1 MTDPDEQLVD
11 ALMLSVHAL
20 TERTERYD
28 LEGAPDDVKSAEL
41 RRQADLAA
49 AQYRARTT
57 LLAHLRALR
66 NETVLEPGGRAT
78 VTFAG
83 RDGSIVVDYRSEPV
97 GPPSIFVELKMPA
110 DVQGTILRSLPDPK
124 PSILHNGRVQGSP
137 EDRAHWQTC
146 SRCHHHGPLVGRMA
160 DGVTW
165 ACMGSCGGVTVNPET
180 CGPGKR
186 P

>member
-1 MTDPDEQLVD
+1 MLNPDEQLVD
-11 ALMLSVHAL
+11 TLVTAVRNA
-20 TERTERYD
+20 TTRYERYD
-28 LEGAPDDVKSAEL
+28 LDGAPEDVKSAEL

-49 AQYRARTT
+49 AQHRARTT

-124 PSILHNGRVQGSP
+124 PGILPNGHLIRESAQP
-137 EDRAHWQTC
+137 
-146 SRCHHHGPLVGRMA
+146 
-160 DGVTW
+160 
-165 ACMGSCGGVTVNPET
+165 
-180 CGPGKR
+180 
-186 P
+186 